1 MDVKAFHVTISLML
15 AAVAWIGCGFIGI
28 AYLSRG
34 WRERDKRARA
44 VGLLWFVVPT
54 LIMAVWTWPHIAYLW
69 TEYQWRAHFS
79 NPDGDPA
86 GYEKVFERMLLMRWQ
101 VFGIYFGVGFA
112 FLFFNLLIARFI
124 CRLRGD
130 IEHWA
135 VKQSRLMHWLLT
147 AACAVASG
155 MLAFIVMW
163 QWESYWNA
171 EAYDKEGVGRVQA
184 IVQHQPALFG
194 TPDSSATAAPWTD
207 DSELKAF
214 TEEMEAAL
222 EARFADNPNVLF
234 LGVDGQEKTG
244 AKHAPEPPHY
254 FLRGFLEVAPD
265 GKSSGNSIDLQLT
278 GRTVLERDPTRPRI
292 SDKSHKPRIS
302 FKPKKTKKEKEKE
315 KEGGEMDRAAALD
328 LLTENAAASKYLKD
342 GFCDPIFH
350 KNVGYYL
357 FRFPRTRYESMWILA
372 VLFAALGLIAYQYR
386 YYYHRDAHSMP
397 RALKG
402 IGAQGTL
409 LWILILGA
417 SAWKADVDRQSML
430 YLDPLINLNMSK
442 SNSSVDYF
450 YVLQSDLSEIY
461 IGALAV
467 LAFALLVNVVWQNR
481 RLWWWVAIGWASS
494 YLLILWAYPTVYNII
509 EVDPKLPSYVNPYIE
524 KHIAMT
530 RRGYKLDA
538 IQKNKTIQEKPAM
551 QDVLERPEVLNNVQ
565 LWDRVT
571 VLDWIKEE
579 HVFAPDLNMYT
590 FNKYMDVDRYQV
602 DGDIRQLL
610 LGVRELDREKMSE
623 LKWWPKR
630 LKYTHGYGIVAAPVN
645 ETNKDRPKIWDDK
658 TLEDK
663 TFEIEQKEVYY
674 GELNNDYV
682 FVRAVKQA
690 ETTISVKKSN
700 EASEDTARYEGRG
713 GVEIGQGLERW
724 TWATRLLRPLRIG
737 LSSYLRADSRVLLH
751 RAVQNRAGILAPF
764 LKFDP
769 DPYIVIGKDT
779 GRLWW
784 VIDVYTAS
792 ERYPYSEQRRA
803 LDIAGQP
810 ILDLGGG
817 AHSEPDFKGF
827 NYIRNSVVAV
837 VDPYHGDVFFYVTDP
852 HDPLIKMYQHHF
864 GELFQPIE
872 KMRPE
877 IKAHLRYPDY
887 LLWVQASMYGRY
899 HVDEAEKFREGKEQ
913 WGIPH
918 ELIYN
923 PHKKENNK
931 QAMMPY
937 YTVLTL
943 PGSDKPEFVSVLPMA
958 PRRSDKLLS
967 AWLVARCDGEHYGDV
982 VCYTLPAM
990 QGPFGIENLIKTKT
1004 IDVLGLRDSNDVRII
1019 RGSLLLLPIQTRS
1032 GNTALIYVEPV
1043 YTQALTSNDDK
1054 KEDDKKEES
1063 KPRLKAVFVSAGG
1076 EIEHDISFQ
1085 KALDKSIRA
1094 GLNASIK
1101 GVVLDA
1107 DETPILGVGV
1117 QIADKDGTIMEE
1129 HGLFTKLDGVFE
1141 VKQLEAGENYTLH
1154 FGKSGLEEKSVSIT
1168 TLLGKETTRNVTM
1181 SPPAPEKQER
1191 RFSDMVLSAK
1201 QQIDLYKNSTA
1212 GLTQLESDVNQLIQD
1227 ARSKNNIGIQR
1238 LAMSANAA
1246 LENYKQSKKERL
1258 HAAAGEHFE
1267 QLEAHIEAIFKIVN
1281 EAAANGES

>member
-254 FLRGFLEVAPD
+254 FLRGFLSVAPD
-265 GKSSGNSIDLQLT
+265 GKSFGNSIDLQLT

-302 FKPKKTKKEKEKE
+302 FKPKKTKKEKEKD
-315 KEGGEMDRAAALD
+315 GGEMDRAAALD

-494 YLLILWAYPTVYNII
+494 YLLILWAYPTVYNFAII
-509 EVDPKLPSYVNPYIE
+509 KANKLEYVSPYLE

-530 RRGYKLDA
+530 RRGFKLDA
-538 IQKNKTIQEKPAM
+538 IQKNPLIQETATM
-551 QDVLERPEVLNNVQ
+551 QDVLERPEVLSNVQ

-571 VLDWIKEE
+571 AWEWIDSD
-579 HVFAPDLNMYT
+579 HVFNLPSHT
-590 FNKYMDVDRYQV
+590 FHKYMDVDRYQV
-602 DGDIRQLL
+602 DGEIRQLL
-610 LGVRELDREKMSE
+610 LGVRELDPIYRSTE
-623 LKWWPKR
+623 LEWWTKR
-630 LKYTHGYGIVAAPVN
+630 LDYTHGYGIVAAPVN
-645 ETNKDRPKIWDDK
+645 ETNKDRPKIWGDN
-658 TLEDK
+658 
-663 TFEIEQKEVYY
+663 TFDIERKEVYY

-682 FVRAVKQA
+682 FVGASKD
-690 ETTISVKKSN
+690 EFSLNITKSN
-700 EASEDTARYEGRG
+700 EVKQINRRYDGQG

-724 TWATRLLRPLRIG
+724 AWATRLLSPLRIG
-737 LSSYLRADSRVLLH
+737 LSKKLDAGSRVLLH
-751 RAVQNRAGILAPF
+751 RHVQNRAGILAPF

-769 DPYIVIGKDT
+769 DPYIVIGEDNKK
-779 GRLWW
+779 LWW
-784 VIDVYTAS
+784 VIDVYTATG
-792 ERYPYSEQRRA
+792 RYPYSEQRRA
-803 LDIAGQP
+803 LNIEGQP

-817 AHSEPDFKGF
+817 MHSEPDIKGF

-872 KMRPE
+872 EMPPE
-877 IKAHLRYPDY
+877 IKTHLRYPDY
-887 LLWVQASMYGRY
+887 LLWTQASMYGRY
-899 HVDEAEKFREGKEQ
+899 HVDDAKTFQRAYEQ

-943 PGSDKPEFVSVLPMA
+943 PGLDKPEFVSVLPMA
-958 PRRSDKLLS
+958 PKKKASRRLLS
-967 AWLVARCDGEHYGDV
+967 AWLVARCDGEHYGDL
-982 VCYTLPAM
+982 VCYTLPKSSEEDLE
-990 QGPFGIENLIKTKT
+990 GPIGIEN
-1004 IDVLGLRDSNDVRII
+1004 RII
-1019 RGSLLLLPIQTRS
+1019 EKMTEKREFEETKSLKITRGSLLLLPIQTRS

-1043 YTQALTSNDDK
+1043 YSQPWTENEDE
-1054 KEDDKKEES
+1054 KESEPG
-1063 KPRLKAVFVSAGG
+1063 KPTLKAVFVSAGG
-1076 EIEHDISFQ
+1076 EIRYDPSFQ
-1085 KALDKSIRA
+1085 EALDKTLRA

-1101 GVVLDA
+1101 GVVSNA
-1107 DETPILGVGV
+1107 DGTPILGVGV

-1191 RFSDMVLSAK
+1191 TLSDMILSAK

-1246 LENYKQSKKERL
+1246 LENYKQSKKEAL
-1258 HAAAGEHFE
+1258 HAAAGEHFA
-1267 QLEAHIEAIFKIVN
+1267 QLEADIEDIFKIVN